1 MSSTELERENARL
14 RKHLADCQRDFDE
27 LTVEVDRRNDALRAI
42 AAQLSLADDTPMQEL
57 VDTALRVI
65 DEGLLKILN
74 DHRPVDLG

>member
-1 MSSTELERENARL
+1 MFSTDLEIENARL
-14 RKHLADCQRDFDE
+14 RKHLADCQRDFAE
-27 LTVEVDRRNDALRAI
+27 LAVEVKRRNDALCAI
-42 AAQLSLADDTPMQEL
+42 AAQLNLADDTPMQEL